1 MELWFGIAG
10 GLVGVIALVTTLAA
24 IVQPILRIVPVEA
37 IRHPQRSFPQADA
50 TGLRVPKA

>member
-24 IVQPILRIVPVEA
+24 IVQPILRLVPVEA
-37 IRHPQRSFPQADA
+37 IRHPQRSFPKADA